1 MSRRL
6 LVTVIVLVLILLA
19 AIAFPA
25 TAPIKKVLSW
35 IGFPTNSTERKAH
48 EDDSGLTYYS
58 CGMHPWV
65 ILPEPGS
72 CPVCHMDLTPID
84 PAKFTGEITI
94 DPVIVQNIGVRV
106 EPVTKGELVQTI
118 RTVGTVE
125 YDETTVRDVN
135 IKVSGWIETLHVDS
149 LGAEVEAGQPLF
161 DLYSPELYEAQ
172 EEYLLAYRQKMAVQ
186 RRAATGLVAGDL
198 NLLESAR
205 TRLEFY
211 DITAE
216 QIAFG
221 VGLCEVGL

>member
-1 MSRRL
+1 MSRRVILSVIGVTL
-6 LVTVIVLVLILLA
+6 LVLVVAFLSPARSPVKRALA
-19 AIAFPA
+19 W
-25 TAPIKKVLSW
+25 L
-35 IGFPTNSTERKAH
+35 GFPIASQDPQAT
-48 EDDSGLTYYS
+48 EDDNGLTYYS

-135 IKVSGWIETLHVDS
+135 IKVSGWIETLHVELRKS
-149 LGAEVEAGQPLF
+149 RRQP
-161 DLYSPELYEAQ
+161 
-172 EEYLLAYRQKMAVQ
+172 
-186 RRAATGLVAGDL
+186 
-198 NLLESAR
+198 R
-205 TRLEFY
+205 T
-211 DITAE
+211 T
-216 QIAFG
+216 
-221 VGLCEVGL
+221 VG